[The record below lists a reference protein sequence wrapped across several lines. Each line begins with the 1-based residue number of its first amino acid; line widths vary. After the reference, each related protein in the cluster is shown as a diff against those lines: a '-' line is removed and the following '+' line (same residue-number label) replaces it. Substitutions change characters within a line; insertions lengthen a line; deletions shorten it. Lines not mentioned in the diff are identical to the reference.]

1 MMNYI
6 CRRCDAKR
14 TATWKETQSCFC
26 RVVCYQCGGTCDPT
40 PEENR
45 RILTI
50 RERARQQRLQV
61 IRNQFG
67 YGEKE

>member
-1 MMNYI
+1 MMDYI
-6 CRRCDAKR
+6 YRRCGAKR

-26 RVVCYQCGGTCDPT
+26 RVACYQCGGTCDPT
-40 PEENR
+40 PEENK

-50 RERARQQRLQV
+50 RERARQQRLRI

-67 YGEKE
+67 YGGKE